1 MIDVNDIESECVES
15 VKLAQSEARD
25 AIVALDELD
34 DVIFLQAE
42 TGVGAKLAREFIE
55 MRSAID
61 SVLTINA
68 EAVKDVPRALELA
81 CATCDSSFRTIVNS
95 FEELGAIK
103 RHPSSIG
110 QRHALIDVTTKLS
123 EAVGSA
129 LMQIQASRN
138 IMLDALSN
146 RRVDA

>member
-95 FEELGAIK
+95 FEELSAIK

>member
-1 MIDVNDIESECVES
+1 MIDVNDIESECAES